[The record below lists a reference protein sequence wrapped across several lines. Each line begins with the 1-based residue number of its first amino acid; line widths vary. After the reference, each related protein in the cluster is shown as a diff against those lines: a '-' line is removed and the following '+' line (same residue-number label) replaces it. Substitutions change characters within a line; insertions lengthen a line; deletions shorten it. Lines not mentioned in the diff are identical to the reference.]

1 VEAGAAGAGAVVA
14 AFGGAAAM
22 APDTKATNV
31 SITTNRIVFFIQFTS
46 PLIKFKYACP
56 VDASNG
62 MGYNK
67 SIPKSTGGELWIIL
81 EESQKALQLSLLGIK
96 RRRKS

>member
-1 VEAGAAGAGAVVA
+1 VAGAAGAGAVVA

-46 PLIKFKYACP
+46 PLIKFIEIRAKSVPKKVIGKYF
-56 VDASNG
+56 
-62 MGYNK
+62 
-67 SIPKSTGGELWIIL
+67 
-81 EESQKALQLSLLGIK
+81 
-96 RRRKS
+96 